1 MTIKE
6 AAERYRIPTEILDE
20 YESWGF
26 CGNNDGNIGV
36 RQYDQTD
43 IERLSLIMT
52 LHDIGFANSETETYM
67 KLLVEDED
75 GGDQRLNMLEQKRKG
90 ILDEIHFREKQLN
103 HLDYLRYSIRK
114 GQRQTTEQE

>member
-52 LHDIGFANSETETYM
+52 LHDVGFSGTEAERYM
-67 KLLVEDED
+67 
-75 GGDQRLNMLEQKRKG
+75 RLAYRIKILPKSGRKC
-90 ILDEIHFREKQLN
+90 FEK
-103 HLDYLRYSIRK
+103 SA
-114 GQRQTTEQE
+114 TERLTKFT